1 MYSLHLKSSKLL
13 WGKYHNATSRKK
25 QTNKKKKESMFRN
38 HSYNYYHLM
47 QIYHMVSLL
56 SLIAKENKNIC
67 LKGGSIK
74 RNG

>member
-13 WGKYHNATSRKK
+13 RGKYHNATSRKK
-25 QTNKKKKESMFRN
+25 QKKKKKKSMFRN

-74 RNG
+74 